1 MFWRTVVRASGDP
14 KFLAD
19 GPWGQMVAMA
29 DATFRMLSTGA
40 SWSGHERNHLFLGRP
55 GKGEFVRVSGIS
67 GLDDEGDSMSAA
79 MLDFNRDGWMD
90 VALGNI
96 SKPRFR
102 LLRNDVKDRLPKGA
116 NGFVALRFVGGNDR
130 PKPAQG
136 WSARDALGARV
147 EVDLGNGR
155 RIVREYSR
163 NGGFKTQ
170 HTGTLLIGI
179 GSVARVKSLR
189 VLWPSGREQTV
200 ADIAAGTLVTLYEN
214 AQQSPTGE
222 SAVREVYARNKTATA
237 ATTELRIE
245 GVHGDQ
251 GLTVYTTMSTF
262 CATCMSSL
270 PDLRALRDAFDDNKL
285 TLVGIPVAPEDTTQ
299 KLREYVETK
308 KPAYALQIGLP
319 QEATNRVRQ
328 AVASILHADGQS
340 TPASF
345 VTDSTGRIL
354 AARWGVP
361 TLSELR
367 RLQAHEG
374 E

>member
-1 MFWRTVVRASGDP
+1 
-14 KFLAD
+14 
-19 GPWGQMVAMA
+19 
-29 DATFRMLSTGA
+29 
-40 SWSGHERNHLFLGRP
+40 
-55 GKGEFVRVSGIS
+55 
-67 GLDDEGDSMSAA
+67 
-79 MLDFNRDGWMD
+79 
-90 VALGNI
+90 VALGNVN
-96 SKPRFR
+96 KPRFR
-102 LLRNDVKDRLPKGA
+102 LLRNDMKDRLRKGA
-116 NGFVALRFVGGNDR
+116 NGFVGLRFIGGNDR
-130 PKPAQG
+130 SQPSQD
-136 WSARDALGARV
+136 WSARDALGTRV
-147 EVDLGNGR
+147 EIDLANGR
-155 RIVREYSR
+155 RIVRVYSR
-163 NGGFKTQ
+163 NDGFKAQ
-170 HTGTLLIGI
+170 HTGTLLIGT
-179 GSVARVKSLR
+179 GTSARVKSLR
-189 VLWPSGREQTV
+189 ILWPSGREQTV
-200 ADIAAGTLVTLYEN
+200 ADVAAGTLLTLYEN

-222 SAVREVYARNKTATA
+222 SAVREVYSRDKTARA

-262 CATCMSSL
+262 CATCSSSL
-270 PDLRALRDAFDDNKL
+270 PDLRALRDAFGDNEL

-299 KLREYVETK
+299 QLREYVETK

-367 RLQAHEG
+367 RLQANEG
-374 E
+374 K

>member
-1 MFWRTVVRASGDP
+1 
-14 KFLAD
+14 
-19 GPWGQMVAMA
+19 MVAMA

-55 GKGEFVRVSGIS
+55 GEGEFLRVSGIS

-79 MLDFNRDGWMD
+79 MLDFDRDGWMD

-102 LLRNDVKDRLPKGA
+102 LLRNDVGSRLREGA

-130 PKPAQG
+130 PEPAPG

-147 EVDLGNGR
+147 ELDLDNGR

-163 NGGFKTQ
+163 NNGFKTQ

-179 GSVARVKSLR
+179 GAVDRVKSLQVR
-189 VLWPSGREQTV
+189 WPSGREQAV
-200 ADIAAGTLVTLYEN
+200 ADIPTGTLVTLYEN
-214 AQQSPTGE
+214 ARQSPTGE
-222 SAVREVYARNKTATA
+222 SAVREAYAPNKPAKTAP
-237 ATTELRIE
+237 TTLRIE
-245 GVHGDQ
+245 GAHGEE
-251 GLTVYTTMSTF
+251 GLTVYMTMSTF
-262 CATCMSSL
+262 CTVCMKSL
-270 PDLRALRDAFDDNKL
+270 PDLRALRNAFGDNEL
-285 TLVGIPVAPEDTTQ
+285 TLVGIPVAKEDTVQ
-299 KLREYVETK
+299 QLREYVEK
-308 KPAYALQIGLP
+308 KRPAYALQIGLP
-319 QEATNRVRQ
+319 RDATERVRE
-328 AVASILHADGQS
+328 AVASILHADGES
-340 TPASF
+340 TPASI

-367 RLQAHEG
+367 QLRANAG
-374 E
+374 D

>member
-1 MFWRTVVRASGDP
+1 
-14 KFLAD
+14 
-19 GPWGQMVAMA
+19 MA

-55 GKGEFVRVSGIS
+55 GKGGFVRVSGIS

-96 SKPRFR
+96 NKPRFR
-102 LLRNDVKDRLPKGA
+102 LLRNDMKDRLRKGA
-116 NGFVALRFVGGNDR
+116 NGFVALRFVGGNDG
-130 PKPAQG
+130 PEPVQG

-147 EVDLGNGR
+147 EVNFANGR

-163 NGGFKTQ
+163 NDGFKAQ
-170 HTGTLLIGI
+170 HTGTLLIGT
-179 GSVARVKSLR
+179 GTAARVKNLR
-189 VLWPSGREQTV
+189 ILWPSGREQTV

-214 AQQSPTGE
+214 PQQSPTE
-222 SAVREVYARNKTATA
+222 EAAVREVYAHNEATATA
-237 ATTELRIE
+237 PTELRIE
-245 GVHGDQ
+245 GAHGDQ
-251 GLTVYTTMSTF
+251 GLTIYTTMSTF
-262 CATCMSSL
+262 CATCMQSL
-270 PDLRALRDAFDDNKL
+270 PDLRALRNAFDDNEL
-285 TLVGIPVAPEDTTQ
+285 TLVGIPVAPQDTAQ
-299 KLREYVETK
+299 KLREYVEIK

-319 QEATNRVRQ
+319 LVETERVRQ
-328 AVASILHADGQS
+328 AVASILQADGQS

-367 RLQAHEG
+367 RLQDGEG
-374 E
+374 K

>member
-1 MFWRTVVRASGDP
+1 
-14 KFLAD
+14 
-19 GPWGQMVAMA
+19 MVAMS

-55 GKGEFVRVSGIS
+55 GEGEFVRVSGIS
-67 GLDDEGDSMSAA
+67 GLDDVGDSMSAA
-79 MLDFNRDGWMD
+79 MLDFDRDGWMD

-102 LLRNDVKDRLPKGA
+102 LLRNAMGDQPQKGA

-130 PKPAQG
+130 AEPAQG

-163 NGGFKTQ
+163 NYGFKAQ

-179 GSVARVKSLR
+179 GAVDGVRSLR
-189 VLWPSGREQTV
+189 ILWPSGREQTV
-200 ADIAAGTLVTLYEN
+200 ADVAVGTLVTLYEN

-222 SAVREVYARNKTATA
+222 AAVREAYARETAKAKTTA
-237 ATTELRIE
+237 LRIE
-245 GVHGDQ
+245 GAHGDQ
-251 GLTVYTTMSTF
+251 GLTIYTTMSTF
-262 CATCMSSL
+262 CAMCMHSL
-270 PDLRALRDAFDDNKL
+270 PDVRALRNAFADNEL
-285 TLVGIPVAPEDTTQ
+285 TLVGIPVAPQDTDQ
-299 KLREYVETK
+299 QLREYVEKK

-319 QEATNRVRQ
+319 QEVTERVRE
-328 AVASILHADGQS
+328 AVESILHADGES
-340 TPASF
+340 TPASI

-354 AARWGVP
+354 AAHWGVP
-361 TLSELR
+361 TLSELKR
-367 RLQAHEG
+367 VQANE
-374 E
+374 ER

>member
-1 MFWRTVVRASGDP
+1 VFWRTVVRASGDP
-14 KFLAD
+14 RFLAD
-19 GPWGQMVAMA
+19 GRWGQMVAMM

-55 GKGEFVRVSGIS
+55 GEGKFVRVSGIS
-67 GLDDEGDSMSAA
+67 GLDDGGDSMSAA
-79 MLDFNRDGWMD
+79 MLDFDRDGWMD

-102 LLRNDVKDRLPKGA
+102 LLRNAVKDRQNSA
-116 NGFVALRFVGGNDR
+116 NGFVALRFVGGNDL
-130 PKPAQG
+130 PEPAPG

-163 NGGFKTQ
+163 NDGFKAQ

-179 GSVARVKSLR
+179 GTVARVQSLR
-189 VLWPSGREQTV
+189 VVWPSGREQTV
-200 ADIAAGTLVTLYEN
+200 ANVDAGTLVTIYEN

-222 SAVREVYARNKTATA
+222 AAVREAYARNVA
-237 ATTELRIE
+237 ADTTPTTLRIE
-245 GVHGDQ
+245 GVHGEQ

-262 CATCMSSL
+262 CAVCMKSI
-270 PDLRALRDAFDDNKL
+270 PDMRALRNAFGDDEL
-285 TLVGIPVAPEDTTQ
+285 TLVGIPVASVDTDQ
-299 KLREYVETK
+299 KLRDYVK
-308 KPAYALQIGLP
+308 IMKPAYAIQIGLP
-319 QEATNRVRQ
+319 QEVTQRVRDLVTARLQ
-328 AVASILHADGQS
+328 ANGES

-354 AARWGVP
+354 AVQWGIP
-361 TLSELR
+361 TLSELKQ
-367 RLQAHEG
+367 LQANER

>member
-29 DATFRMLSTGA
+29 NATFRMLSTGA

-55 GKGEFVRVSGIS
+55 GEGEFVRVSGIS
-67 GLDDEGDSMSAA
+67 GLE
-79 MLDFNRDGWMD
+79 
-90 VALGNI
+90 
-96 SKPRFR
+96 
-102 LLRNDVKDRLPKGA
+102 

-130 PKPAQG
+130 AEPAPS

-163 NGGFKTQ
+163 NDGFKAQ

-179 GSVARVKSLR
+179 GPVEGAKSLR

-200 ADIAAGTLVTLYEN
+200 ADVAAGTLVTLYEN

-222 SAVREVYARNKTATA
+222 AAVREAYARETAKAKTTA
-237 ATTELRIE
+237 LRIE
-245 GVHGDQ
+245 GAHGDQ
-251 GLTVYTTMSTF
+251 GLTIYTTMSTF
-262 CATCMSSL
+262 CAMCMHSL
-270 PDLRALRDAFDDNKL
+270 PDVRALRNAFADNEL
-285 TLVGIPVAPEDTTQ
+285 TLVGIPVAPEDTDQ
-299 KLREYVETK
+299 RLREYVEAK
-308 KPAYALQIGLP
+308 QPAYAVQIGLP
-319 QEATNRVRQ
+319 EEVTERVREAVESILQADGEAT
-328 AVASILHADGQS
+328 
-340 TPASF
+340 PATF

-361 TLSELR
+361 TLSELK
-367 RLQAHEG
+367 RLLAKPPEF
-374 E
+374 

>member
-55 GKGEFVRVSGIS
+55 GEGEFVRVSGIS

-102 LLRNDVKDRLPKGA
+102 LLRNDVKERLREGA
-116 NGFVALRFVGGNDR
+116 NGFIALRFVGGNDR
-130 PKPAQG
+130 PEPTQE

-147 EVDLGNGR
+147 AVDLGNGR

-163 NGGFKTQ
+163 NDGFKTQ
-170 HTGTLLIGI
+170 HTGTMLIGT
-179 GSVARVKSLR
+179 GTVARVKSLR
-189 VLWPSGREQTV
+189 IVWPSGREQKV
-200 ADIAAGTLVTLYEN
+200 ADVVPGTLVTLYEN

-222 SAVREVYARNKTATA
+222 PAVREVYARTNTPTP

-270 PDLRALRDAFDDNKL
+270 PDLRALRDAFDDHDL
-285 TLVGIPVAPEDTTQ
+285 TLVGIPVAPEDTAQ
-299 KLREYVETK
+299 ALREYVEIK
-308 KPAYALQIGLP
+308 NPAYALQIELP
-319 QEATNRVRQ
+319 WEATERVRQ
-328 AVASILHADGQS
+328 AVASILQADGQS

-345 VTDSTGRIL
+345 VTDSSGHIL

-367 RLQAHEG
+367 RLQANEG
-374 E
+374 K